1 MAQDPPEVAC
11 GAALLGVG
19 CEPVDD
25 VESDDEPVLPE
36 SVVAE
41 SVVAES
47 VVAESVVL
55 PFAAVL
61 A

>member
-47 VVAESVVL
+47 VVL
-55 PFAAVL
+55 PVAAVL